1 MSYNDDEP
9 PLITILVWIAIV
21 ILFIL
26 SILIAIYPRQVEKS
40 GVYQEHSFYDICL
53 VQPNIV
59 YYPKFKYST
68 LACISG
74 YSSVETCPNGECITA
89 SGKEAGKY
97 LIACPYHI
105 PLGSVVKIKGIGRFT
120 CADRTAYWI
129 QEKYGDTFDLWF
141 GDDYE
146 GAKEFGRKYLEVE
159 VYN

>member
-1 MSYNDDEP
+1 MSIEDDFDP
-9 PLITILVWIAIV
+9 PLHKDIIFWFVIFLIVAPFLVWICTKV
-21 ILFIL
+21 ITPKLDYEIREESVL
-26 SILIAIYPRQVEKS
+26 RQIIPH
-40 GVYQEHSFYDICL
+40 YI
-53 VQPNIV
+53 
-59 YYPKFKYST
+59 PKFQYSVM
-68 LACISG
+68 ACISG
-74 YSSVETCPNGECITA
+74 YSSVETCPNRDCITA
-89 SGKEAGKY
+89 SGKEADEY